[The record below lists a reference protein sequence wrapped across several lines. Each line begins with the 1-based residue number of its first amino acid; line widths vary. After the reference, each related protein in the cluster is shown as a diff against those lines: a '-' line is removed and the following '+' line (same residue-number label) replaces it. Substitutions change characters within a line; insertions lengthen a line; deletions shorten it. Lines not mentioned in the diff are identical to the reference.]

1 MEIKINTE
9 FIKISQAVKLAN
21 VVSSGSEA
29 KSVISDGL
37 VKLNGETVSQRGK
50 KVYKGDVIEVLGVGE
65 IRVVWGY
72 SQ

>member
-21 VVSSGSEA
+21 VVSSGAEA
-29 KSVISDGL
+29 KAVISDGL

-50 KVYKGDVIEVLGVGE
+50 KVYKGDVIEVLGSDTIEV
-65 IRVVWGY
+65 I
-72 SQ
+72 

>member
-1 MEIKINTE
+1 M
-9 FIKISQAVKLAN
+9 
-21 VVSSGSEA
+21 SSGSEA

-65 IRVVWGY
+65 IRVV
-72 SQ
+72 

>member
-65 IRVVWGY
+65 IMVV
-72 SQ
+72 

>member
-1 MEIKINTE
+1 MKIKINTE

-65 IRVVWGY
+65 IRVV
-72 SQ
+72 